1 MPAERLERIREF
13 SLGQISHVVADL
25 HFRRDEEGR
34 NRIDGTVDALLQ
46 TRCARCLEPLD
57 LPLHANVA
65 LLLVS
70 AGAVSPE
77 AGDAVDVVEVEDERL
92 TLAPL
97 VEEEVLL
104 VTPEYP
110 VHGHCEMVWYQ
121 QGATGDETR
130 PAEKKEN
137 PFGVLSALKKNE

>member
-13 SLGQISHVVADL
+13 SLGQISQVEADL

-34 NRIDGTVDALLQ
+34 NRVDGTLDALLQ

-57 LPLHANVA
+57 LPLHADFA

-70 AGAVSPE
+70 AGSAAPGT
-77 AGDAVDVVEVEDERL
+77 GDEVDVVEVEDERL
-92 TLAPL
+92 LLAPL

-110 VHGHCEMVWYQ
+110 VHGHCEMAWYER
-121 QGATGDETR
+121 GASGVESR

>member
-13 SLGQISHVVADL
+13 SLGQISQVEADL
-25 HFRRDEEGR
+25 HFCRDEEGR
-34 NRIDGTVDALLQ
+34 NRIEGTVDAVLR
-46 TRCARCLEPLD
+46 TRCTRCLEVLD
-57 LPLHANVA
+57 LPLHADVA

-70 AGAVSPE
+70 AGSAAPGT
-77 AGDAVDVVEVEDERL
+77 GDDVDVVEVEDERL
-92 TLAPL
+92 LLAPL

-104 VTPEYP
+104 VTPEHP
-110 VHGHCEMVWYQ
+110 VHGHCEMAWYER
-121 QGATGDETR
+121 GANGDQPM